1 MKGRDVALRHDAKRG
16 ALLMLAST
24 ALFTMMSA
32 VVKLVSESIPFF
44 EIMFFRSIL
53 ALPVV
58 LLIVLRMGGGAT
70 LTTQRFPQ
78 HVLRA
83 MTGTAAMSCSFFALT
98 VLPLAEQ
105 TALTFTTPIFVTL
118 LAIPLLGEKVGIH
131 RFGAVAL
138 GFVGILVIALGKGA
152 FMGPMEPLIIF
163 GMVVAVM
170 HGVFS
175 AATTLLVR
183 SLSATE
189 RSTTIVLWQSILM
202 TGFTALTLPFVWVTP
217 SGQEWLLL
225 LVIGLVG
232 GVAQVMLTEAFASA
246 QVSSL
251 GAYSYTGILW
261 AVLLG
266 WIFFGEAPGIATF
279 IGSGLIVLAALYIM
293 RREAIRAAQKRGKS
307 P

>member
-1 MKGRDVALRHDAKRG
+1 MALRHDARRG
-16 ALLMLAST
+16 ALLMLAAT
-24 ALFTMMSA
+24 ALFTMMGA
-32 VVKLVSESIPFF
+32 VVKLVGSRIPFF
-44 EIMFFRSIL
+44 EIMFFRSML

-58 LLIVLRMGGGAT
+58 FLIVARMGGGVN
-70 LTTQRFPQ
+70 LVTQRFPQ

-105 TALTFTTPIFVTL
+105 TALTFTTPLFVAL

-131 RFGAVAL
+131 RFSAVGL

-152 FMGPMEPLIIF
+152 FMGPTDPWIIF
-163 GMVVAVM
+163 GMAVAVL

-189 RSTTIVLWQSILM
+189 SSTTIVLWQSLLM
-202 TGFTALTLPFVWVTP
+202 IAFTALTLPFVWVTP
-217 SGQEWLLL
+217 TGYELLL
-225 LVIGLVG
+225 LVVIGVVG
-232 GVAQVMLTEAFASA
+232 GVAQVMLTEAYASA

-266 WIFFGEAPGIATF
+266 WIFFGEQPGIATF

-293 RREAIRAAQKRGKS
+293 RREAIPAAQKPGT
-307 P
+307 PP

>member
-1 MKGRDVALRHDAKRG
+1 MALRHDARRG

-32 VVKLVSESIPFF
+32 VVKVVGERIPFF

-58 LLIVLRMGGGAT
+58 FLIVLRMGGGAPN
-70 LTTQRFPQ
+70 LATQRFPQ
-78 HVLRA
+78 HVMRA

-131 RFGAVAL
+131 RFSAVGL

-152 FMGPMEPLIIF
+152 FMGPMDPWIVF

-189 RSTTIVLWQSILM
+189 RSTTIVLWQSLLM
-202 TGFTALTLPFVWVTP
+202 TSFTALTLPFVWVTP

-293 RREAIRAAQKRGKS
+293 RREAIRAAQKRGTPS
-307 P
+307 

>member
-1 MKGRDVALRHDAKRG
+1 
-16 ALLMLAST
+16 MLAAT
-24 ALFTMMSA
+24 ALFTLMSA
-32 VVKLVSESIPFF
+32 VVKLVSVNIPFF
-44 EIMFFRSIL
+44 EIMFFRSFI

-58 LLIVLRMGGGAT
+58 LLIVMRMREGAK
-70 LTTQRFPQ
+70 LATQRFGQ

-105 TALTFTTPIFVTL
+105 TALSFTTPIFVTL

-131 RFGAVAL
+131 RLSAVIVGFL
-138 GFVGILVIALGKGA
+138 GVVVIALGKGA
-152 FMGPMEPLIIF
+152 FMGPVDPWIIF
-163 GMVVAVM
+163 GMCVAVA
-170 HGVFS
+170 HGLFS

-189 RSTTIVLWQSILM
+189 SSSTIVLWQSLLM

-217 SGQEWLLL
+217 GATEWVLLIL
-225 LVIGLVG
+225 IGVVG
-232 GVAQVMLTEAFASA
+232 AVAQVMLTEAYASA

-266 WIFFGEAPGIATF
+266 WIFFGEQPGIATF
-279 IGSGLIVLAALYIM
+279 IGSGLIVLASLYIL
-293 RREAIRAAQKRGKS
+293 RREMIRARQKTSQGADA
-307 P
+307 

>member
-1 MKGRDVALRHDAKRG
+1 VALRHDARRG

-32 VVKLVSESIPFF
+32 VVKVVGERIPFF

-58 LLIVLRMGGGAT
+58 FLIVLRMGGGAPN
-70 LTTQRFPQ
+70 LATQRFPQ
-78 HVLRA
+78 HVMRA

-131 RFGAVAL
+131 RFSAVGL

-152 FMGPMEPLIIF
+152 FMGPMDPWIVF

-189 RSTTIVLWQSILM
+189 RSTTIVLWQSLLM
-202 TGFTALTLPFVWVTP
+202 TSFTALTLPFVWVTP

-293 RREAIRAAQKRGKS
+293 RREAIRAAQKRGTPS
-307 P
+307 

>member
-1 MKGRDVALRHDAKRG
+1 
-16 ALLMLAST
+16 MLAST
-24 ALFTMMSA
+24 ALFTIMGA
-32 VVKLVSESIPFF
+32 LVKVVGERIPFF

-58 LLIVLRMGGGAT
+58 LLIVLRMGGGAS
-70 LTTQRFPQ
+70 LATQRFPQ

-131 RFGAVAL
+131 RFGAVGL

-152 FMGPMEPLIIF
+152 FMGPMDPWIIF

-189 RSTTIVLWQSILM
+189 RSTTIVLWQSVLM
-202 TGFTALTLPFVWVTP
+202 TGFTVLTLPFVWVTP
-217 SGQEWLLL
+217 SGAEWLLL
-225 LVIGLVG
+225 LAIGLVG

-266 WIFFGEAPGIATF
+266 WFFFGEQPGIATF
-279 IGSGLIVLAALYIM
+279 IGSGLIVVAALYIM
-293 RREAIRAAQKRGKS
+293 RREAIRAAERRGTPS
-307 P
+307 

>member
-1 MKGRDVALRHDAKRG
+1 MALRHDARRG

-24 ALFTMMSA
+24 ALFTIMGAM
-32 VVKLVSESIPFF
+32 VKLASERIPFF

-58 LLIVLRMGGGAT
+58 LLIVLRMGGGAS
-70 LTTQRFPQ
+70 LATQRFPQ

-105 TALTFTTPIFVTL
+105 TALTFTTPLFVTL

-131 RFGAVAL
+131 RFGAVGL

-152 FMGPMEPLIIF
+152 FMGPMDPWIIF
-163 GMVVAVM
+163 GMVVAVG

-225 LVIGLVG
+225 LAIGLVG

-266 WIFFGEAPGIATF
+266 WIFFGEQPGLTTF
-279 IGSGLIVLAALYIM
+279 LGSGLIVLAALYIM
-293 RREAIRAAQKRGKS
+293 RREAIRAAQRRGTL

>member
-1 MKGRDVALRHDAKRG
+1 
-16 ALLMLAST
+16 MLAST

-32 VVKLVSESIPFF
+32 VVKVVGERIPFF
-44 EIMFFRSIL
+44 EIMFFRSVL

-58 LLIVLRMGGGAT
+58 FLIVLRMGGGKPNLA
-70 LTTQRFPQ
+70 TQRFPQ
-78 HVLRA
+78 HVMRA

-131 RFGAVAL
+131 RFGAVGL

-152 FMGPMEPLIIF
+152 FMGPMDPWIIF
-163 GMVVAVM
+163 GMVVAVL

-189 RSTTIVLWQSILM
+189 RSTTIVLWQSLLM
-202 TGFTALTLPFVWVTP
+202 TSFTALTLPFVWVTP
-217 SGQEWLLL
+217 SGHEWVLL

-266 WIFFGEAPGIATF
+266 WIFFGEQPGIATF
-279 IGSGLIVLAALYIM
+279 IGSGLIVVAALYIM
-293 RREAIRAAQKRGKS
+293 RREAIRAAQRRGTPS
-307 P
+307 

>member
-1 MKGRDVALRHDAKRG
+1 MALRHDARRG

-32 VVKLVSESIPFF
+32 VVKLVGERIPFF

-58 LLIVLRMGGGAT
+58 FLIVLRMGGGAT
-70 LTTQRFPQ
+70 LVTQRFPQ
-78 HVLRA
+78 HVMRA

-105 TALTFTTPIFVTL
+105 TALTFTTPLFVTL

-131 RFGAVAL
+131 RFSAVAL
-138 GFVGILVIALGKGA
+138 GFVGIIVIALGKGA
-152 FMGPMEPLIIF
+152 FMGPMEPWIIF
-163 GMVVAVM
+163 GMIVAVM

-217 SGQEWLLL
+217 SGHEWLLL

-232 GVAQVMLTEAFASA
+232 GVAQVMLTEAYASA

-279 IGSGLIVLAALYIM
+279 VGSGLIVLAALYIM
-293 RREAIRAAQKRGKS
+293 RREAIRAAQKKQG
-307 P
+307 PIA

>member
-1 MKGRDVALRHDAKRG
+1 VALRHDARRG

-32 VVKLVSESIPFF
+32 VVKLVGERIPFF

-58 LLIVLRMGGGAT
+58 FLIVLRMGGGAPN
-70 LTTQRFPQ
+70 LATQRFPQ
-78 HVLRA
+78 HVMRA

-131 RFGAVAL
+131 RFSAVGL

-152 FMGPMEPLIIF
+152 FMGPMEPWIIF
-163 GMVVAVM
+163 GMFVAVM

-189 RSTTIVLWQSILM
+189 RSTTIVLWQSLLM

-217 SGQEWLLL
+217 SGHEWLLL

-266 WIFFGEAPGIATF
+266 WIFFGEQPGIATF

-293 RREAIRAAQKRGKS
+293 RREAIRAAQKRGTTA
-307 P
+307 

>member
-1 MKGRDVALRHDAKRG
+1 MALRHDARRG

-32 VVKLVSESIPFF
+32 VVKLVGERIPFF

-58 LLIVLRMGGGAT
+58 FLIVLRMGGGAPN
-70 LTTQRFPQ
+70 LATQRFPQ
-78 HVLRA
+78 HVMRA

-131 RFGAVAL
+131 RFSAVGL

-152 FMGPMEPLIIF
+152 FMGPMEPWIIF
-163 GMVVAVM
+163 GMFVAVM

-189 RSTTIVLWQSILM
+189 RSTTIVLWQSLLM

-217 SGQEWLLL
+217 SGHEWLLL

-266 WIFFGEAPGIATF
+266 WIFFGEQPGIATF

-293 RREAIRAAQKRGKS
+293 RREAIRAAQKRGTTA
-307 P
+307 

>member
-1 MKGRDVALRHDAKRG
+1 
-16 ALLMLAST
+16 MLAST

-32 VVKLVSESIPFF
+32 VVKLVGERIPFF

-58 LLIVLRMGGGAT
+58 FLIVLRMGGGAS
-70 LTTQRFPQ
+70 LATQRFPQ
-78 HVLRA
+78 HVMRA

-131 RFGAVAL
+131 RFGAVGL

-152 FMGPMEPLIIF
+152 FMGPMDPWIIF
-163 GMVVAVM
+163 GMVVAVL

-189 RSTTIVLWQSILM
+189 RSTTIVLWQSLLM
-202 TGFTALTLPFVWVTP
+202 TSFTALT
-217 SGQEWLLL
+217 
-225 LVIGLVG
+225 
-232 GVAQVMLTEAFASA
+232 
-246 QVSSL
+246 
-251 GAYSYTGILW
+251 
-261 AVLLG
+261 
-266 WIFFGEAPGIATF
+266 
-279 IGSGLIVLAALYIM
+279 
-293 RREAIRAAQKRGKS
+293 
-307 P
+307 

>member
-1 MKGRDVALRHDAKRG
+1 MALRHDAKRG

-32 VVKLVSESIPFF
+32 VVKLVGERIPFF

-58 LLIVLRMGGGAT
+58 FAIVWRMGGAPS
-70 LTTQRFPQ
+70 LATQRFPQ
-78 HVLRA
+78 HVMRA

-131 RFGAVAL
+131 RFSAVGL

-152 FMGPMEPLIIF
+152 FMGPMDPWIIF
-163 GMVVAVM
+163 GMVIAVM

-189 RSTTIVLWQSILM
+189 RSTTIVLWQSLLM
-202 TGFTALTLPFVWVTP
+202 TSFTALTLPFVWVTP
-217 SGQEWLLL
+217 SGHEWLLL

-251 GAYSYTGILW
+251 GAYSYTSILW

-266 WIFFGEAPGIATF
+266 WIFFGETPGVATF
-279 IGSGLIVLAALYIM
+279 VGSGLIVLAALYIM
-293 RREAIRAAQKRGKS
+293 RREAIRAAQKRGNS
-307 P
+307 A

>member
-1 MKGRDVALRHDAKRG
+1 
-16 ALLMLAST
+16 MLAST
-24 ALFTMMSA
+24 ALFTIMGA
-32 VVKLVSESIPFF
+32 LVKLASERIPFF

-58 LLIVLRMGGGAT
+58 LLIVLRMGGGAS
-70 LTTQRFPQ
+70 LATQRFPQ

-105 TALTFTTPIFVTL
+105 TALTFTTPLFVTL

-131 RFGAVAL
+131 RFGAVGL

-152 FMGPMEPLIIF
+152 FMGPMEPWIIF
-163 GMVVAVM
+163 GMVVAVG

-202 TGFTALTLPFVWVTP
+202 TGFTACTLPFVWVTP

-225 LVIGLVG
+225 LAIGLIG

-261 AVLLG
+261 AVGLG
-266 WIFFGEAPGIATF
+266 WIFFGEQPGVATF
-279 IGSGLIVLAALYIM
+279 LGSGLIVLAALYIM
-293 RREAIRAAQKRGKS
+293 RREAIRAAQRRGTT

>member
-1 MKGRDVALRHDAKRG
+1 MALRHDAKRG

-24 ALFTMMSA
+24 ALFTMMGA
-32 VVKLVSESIPFF
+32 VVKLVGERIPFF

-70 LTTQRFPQ
+70 LATQRFPQ
-78 HVLRA
+78 HVMRA
-83 MTGTAAMSCSFFALT
+83 MTGTAAMACSFYALT

-131 RFGAVAL
+131 RFSAVAL

-152 FMGPMEPLIIF
+152 FMGPMESLIIF
-163 GMVVAVM
+163 GMFVAVM

-189 RSTTIVLWQSILM
+189 RSTTIVLWQSLLM
-202 TGFTALTLPFVWVTP
+202 TGFTALTLPFIWVTP
-217 SGQEWLLL
+217 SGHEWLLL

-266 WIFFGEAPGIATF
+266 WIFFGEVPGIATF
-279 IGSGLIVLAALYIM
+279 VGSGLIVLAALYIM
-293 RREAIRAAQKRGKS
+293 RREAIRAVQKRGT
-307 P
+307 PP

>member
-1 MKGRDVALRHDAKRG
+1 MALRHDARRG
-16 ALLMLAST
+16 ALLMLAAT
-24 ALFTMMSA
+24 ALFTMMGA
-32 VVKLVSESIPFF
+32 VVKLVGSRIPFF
-44 EIMFFRSIL
+44 EIMFFRSML

-58 LLIVLRMGGGAT
+58 FLIVARMGGGVN
-70 LTTQRFPQ
+70 LVTQRFPQ

-105 TALTFTTPIFVTL
+105 TALTFTTPLFVAL

-131 RFGAVAL
+131 RFSAVGL

-152 FMGPMEPLIIF
+152 FMGPTDPWIIF
-163 GMVVAVM
+163 GMAVAVL

-189 RSTTIVLWQSILM
+189 SSTTIVLWQSLLM
-202 TGFTALTLPFVWVTP
+202 IAFTALTLPFVWVTP
-217 SGQEWLLL
+217 TGYELLL
-225 LVIGLVG
+225 LVVIGVVG
-232 GVAQVMLTEAFASA
+232 GVAQVMLTEAYASA

-266 WIFFGEAPGIATF
+266 WIFFGEQPGIATF

-293 RREAIRAAQKRGKS
+293 RREAIPAVQKPGT
-307 P
+307 PP

>member
-1 MKGRDVALRHDAKRG
+1 
-16 ALLMLAST
+16 MLAST

-32 VVKLVSESIPFF
+32 VVKLVGERIPFF

-58 LLIVLRMGGGAT
+58 FLIVLRMGGGAT
-70 LTTQRFPQ
+70 LVTQRFPQ

-83 MTGTAAMSCSFFALT
+83 ITGTAAMSCSFFALT

-105 TALTFTTPIFVTL
+105 TALTFTTPIFTTL

-131 RFGAVAL
+131 RFSAVAL

-152 FMGPMEPLIIF
+152 FMGPMDPWIIF
-163 GMVVAVM
+163 GMAVAVA

-175 AATTLLVR
+175 AGTTLLVR

-189 RSTTIVLWQSILM
+189 RSTTIVLWQSLLM
-202 TGFTALTLPFVWVTP
+202 TSFTALTLPFVWVTP
-217 SGQEWLLL
+217 TGHELLL
-225 LVIGLVG
+225 LMVIGLVG

-251 GAYSYTGILW
+251 GA
-261 AVLLG
+261 
-266 WIFFGEAPGIATF
+266 
-279 IGSGLIVLAALYIM
+279 
-293 RREAIRAAQKRGKS
+293 
-307 P
+307 

>member
-1 MKGRDVALRHDAKRG
+1 MALRHDAKRG

-32 VVKLVSESIPFF
+32 MVKLVSERIPFF

-58 LLIVLRMGGGAT
+58 LLIVMRMGGGAT

-78 HVLRA
+78 HILRA

-138 GFVGILVIALGKGA
+138 GFIGILVIALGKGA
-152 FMGPMEPLIIF
+152 FMGPMDPWIIF
-163 GMVVAVM
+163 GMMIAVM

-202 TGFTALTLPFVWVTP
+202 TGFTALALPFVWVTP
-217 SGQEWLLL
+217 HGMELLLL

-293 RREAIRAAQKRGKS
+293 RREAIRAAQKRGS
-307 P
+307 PP